1 MAGERGIAEG
11 PYFVRIT
18 DQDSFGKL
26 DKKYQANHREES
38 VPYSVLVSLSDPI
51 PGRKCGSDLV
61 WGHQVNTLYVV
72 RAEGKTS
79 IKLSKTKD

>member
-11 PYFVRIT
+11 PYFARIT
-18 DQDSFGKL
+18 DQDTFGKL
-26 DKKYQANHREES
+26 DKKYQANHREEL
-38 VPYSVLVSLSDPI
+38 VPYPVLVSLSNPI

-61 WGHQVNTLYVV
+61 WGHQVNNLYVV
-72 RAEGKTS
+72 RAERKTS